1 MLRKILL
8 LGLVVAAGHVAAQ
21 QDAQYTQFMFN
32 KLYFNPAYAGA
43 KEALCFSGIYRNQ
56 WLGMDG
62 APQTATLNIHAP
74 IWKRRMG
81 IGGSI
86 TNDRIG
92 LTDRWNIDLNYAYRI
107 QLPKESVLSIG
118 LRGSISYMSVR
129 WDEAELTQVFDQSVP
144 AAMNTKILPNFGAG
158 IYYQARQWYVGF
170 SMPRLFVNRIDFN
183 TNSGGTIEPELTQHY
198 FLSGGVSINLSKN
211 VQLQPNVMLKYN
223 PNTPFDADIN
233 CSIVFFET
241 ILLGVSYRVGDS
253 VDGLLQWRIVP
264 QFTISAAYDFTLTP
278 LQQFNRGSIE
288 VMLQY
293 CFCCRKGKRLHNP
306 RFF

>member
-1 MLRKILL
+1 MWQRILL
-8 LGLVVAAGHVAAQ
+8 LVLVLAGGQLWAQ

-43 KEALCFSGIYRNQ
+43 KEALCISGIYRNQ
-56 WLGMDG
+56 WIGMEG
-62 APQTATLNIHAP
+62 APQTATLNVHAP

-81 IGGSI
+81 IGASI

-92 LTDRWNIDLNYAYRI
+92 LTDRWNMDFNYAYRI

-118 LRGSISYMSVR
+118 LRGSVSYMSIR
-129 WDEAELTQVFDQSVP
+129 WDNAELTQVFDQSVP
-144 AAMNTKILPNFGAG
+144 AAQNSKIMPNFGAG
-158 IYYQARQWYVGF
+158 IYYQSRKWYLGF
-170 SMPRLFVNRIDFN
+170 SMPRLFKNRIDFN
-183 TNSGGTIEPELTQHY
+183 TNNQGTIEPELTQHY
-198 FLSGGVSINLSKN
+198 FMSGGVSIDLGKN
-211 VQLQPNVMLKYN
+211 VQLQPNVMLKYA

-278 LQQFNRGSIE
+278 LQQYNRGSLE
-288 VMLQY
+288 VMIQY
-293 CFCCRKGKRLHNP
+293 CFCCQKGKRLHNP

>member
-8 LGLVVAAGHVAAQ
+8 VALVVGSSQVWAQ

-43 KEALCFSGIYRNQ
+43 KESLCLSGIYRNQ
-56 WLGMDG
+56 WLGMEG
-62 APQTATLNIHAP
+62 APQTATLNVHAP

-81 IGGSI
+81 VGASI

-92 LTDRWNIDLNYAYRI
+92 LTDRWNFDLNYAYRI

-118 LRGSISYMSVR
+118 LRGSLSYMTIR
-129 WDEAELTQVFDQSVP
+129 WDNAQLTQVFDQSVP
-144 AAMNTKILPNFGAG
+144 GAVSSKVLPNFGAG
-158 IYYQARQWYVGF
+158 IYYQTRNWYLGF
-170 SMPRLFVNRIDFN
+170 SVPRLFKNRIDFN
-183 TNSGGTIEPELTQHY
+183 TNNLGTIEPELTQHY
-198 FLSGGVSINLSKN
+198 FLSGGVSIDIGKN
-211 VQLQPNVMLKYN
+211 VQFQPNLLLKYV
-223 PNTPFDADIN
+223 PNAPFDASIN
-233 CSIVFFET
+233 ASFVFFET
-241 ILLGVSYRVGDS
+241 LLLGVSYRVGDS
-253 VDGLLQWRIVP
+253 IDGILQWRIVP
-264 QFTISAAYDFTLTP
+264 QFTLSAAYDFTLTP
-278 LQQFNRGSIE
+278 LQKYNRGSLE

>member
-1 MLRKILL
+1 MWQRILL
-8 LGLVVAAGHVAAQ
+8 LALVLAGGQVWAQ

-43 KEALCFSGIYRNQ
+43 KEALCISGIYRNQ
-56 WLGMDG
+56 WIGMDG
-62 APQTATLNIHAP
+62 APQTATLNVHAP

-81 IGGSI
+81 IGASI

-92 LTDRWNIDLNYAYRI
+92 LTDRWNMDFNYAYRI

-118 LRGSISYMSVR
+118 LRGSVSYMSIR
-129 WDEAELTQVFDQSVP
+129 WDNAELTQVFDQSVP
-144 AAMNTKILPNFGAG
+144 AAQNSKIMPNFGAG
-158 IYYQARQWYVGF
+158 IYYQSRKWYLGF
-170 SMPRLFVNRIDFN
+170 SMPRLFKNRIDFN
-183 TNSGGTIEPELTQHY
+183 TNNQGTIEPELTQHY
-198 FLSGGVSINLSKN
+198 FMSGGVSIDLGKN
-211 VQLQPNVMLKYN
+211 VQLQPNVLLKYT

-264 QFTISAAYDFTLTP
+264 QFTLSAAYDFTLTP
-278 LQQFNRGSIE
+278 LQQYNRGSLE
-288 VMLQY
+288 VMIQY
-293 CFCCRKGKRLHNP
+293 CFCCQKGKRLHNP

>member
-1 MLRKILL
+1 MWQRLL
-8 LGLVVAAGHVAAQ
+8 LIALVVTTGQLWAQ

-43 KEALCFSGIYRNQ
+43 KEALCISGIYRNQ
-56 WLGMDG
+56 WIGMDG
-62 APQTATLNIHAP
+62 APHTATLNVHAP

-81 IGGSI
+81 VWASI

-92 LTDRWNIDLNYAYRI
+92 LTDRWNMDLNYAYRI

-118 LRGSISYMSVR
+118 LRGTISYMSIR
-129 WDEAELTQVFDQSVP
+129 WDNAELTQILDQSIP
-144 AAMNTKILPNFGAG
+144 AAQISMIMPNFGAG
-158 IYYQARQWYVGF
+158 VYYQARQWYLGF
-170 SMPRLFVNRIDFN
+170 SMTRLFKNRIDFN
-183 TNSGGTIEPELTQHY
+183 TNNQGTIEPELTQHY
-198 FLSGGVSINLSKN
+198 FLSGGVSINLGEN
-211 VQLQPNVMLKYN
+211 IQLQPNLLLKYT

-233 CSIVFFET
+233 CSIVFFQT
-241 ILLGVSYRVGDS
+241 LLLGVSYRVGDS
-253 VDGLLQWRIVP
+253 IDGLLQWRIVP

-278 LQQFNRGSIE
+278 LQQYNRGSLE
-288 VMLQY
+288 VMIQY